1 MTGVAAQA
9 FDAVRRGRRRLDGRA
24 LNLACFAAFL
34 VILALLISIYGIM
47 ISRDTIFLLLL
58 AGLLAI
64 SAADL
69 RGWARGVIFDWLPFF
84 AALYVYDLLRGFAG
98 SNPLYAP
105 HVLPQIR
112 VDEWLF
118 AGALPTVWLQERF
131 FEAGQIHWYDLLA
144 WGTYLTHFFGVFV
157 VAAVLWRVARPRF
170 LEFRAMVLALT
181 FAAFLTYLVA
191 PAAPPWMASDQ
202 GAIGPVSRV
211 VGDVWG
217 TLGIEPAKTVMS
229 AGSKFSNQVAA
240 LPSLH
245 AAYPVLIMCFFW
257 SSGRPARILCASYAL
272 AMGLTLVYTGE
283 HYVADIVL
291 GWAYAL
297 AAYLAVSRIRASLA
311 RRRARDGRV
320 PAPTID
326 LVRHP

>member
-9 FDAVRRGRRRLDGRA
+9 FDVVRRGRSRLGGRA
-24 LNLACFAAFL
+24 LNLTCFAAFL
-34 VILALLISIYGIM
+34 LILALLVAAYGIM

-98 SNPLYAP
+98 NSPLFEP

-118 AGALPTVWLQERF
+118 AGAVPTVWLQERF
-131 FEAGQIHWYDLLA
+131 FDAGQIHWYDLLA

-157 VAAVLWRVARPRF
+157 IAAVLWRVARPRF
-170 LEFRAMVLALT
+170 LEFRAMVLTLT
-181 FAAFLTYLVA
+181 FAAFLTYLLL

-202 GAIGPVSRV
+202 AVIGPVSRV

-217 TLGIEPAKTVMS
+217 ILGIEPAKTVMS

-257 SSGRPARILCASYAL
+257 PSGRWVRILCASYAL
-272 AMGLTLVYTGE
+272 AMGLTLVYAGE
-283 HYVADIVL
+283 HYVADILL

-297 AAYLAVSRIRASLA
+297 AVYLAVSRIRAWIVRRRSGDNPVPSLA
-311 RRRARDGRV
+311 TER
-320 PAPTID
+320 I
-326 LVRHP
+326 RHP